1 VASAINNAISRVG
14 SPLVTALIFVAVVS
28 TFYGAISEK
37 APGVDTS
44 SPAFRERVAPLNVRK
59 LVQEEEDPVLIDAA
73 RASSTD
79 SFHLAALVS
88 AGLLFAGAAING
100 FGIRNPQKK
109 DGEDQTAPAAGHA

>member
-1 VASAINNAISRVG
+1 
-14 SPLVTALIFVAVVS
+14 
-28 TFYGAISEK
+28 
-37 APGVDTS
+37 
-44 SPAFRERVAPLNVRK
+44 VAPLNVRK
-59 LVQEEEDPVLIDAA
+59 LVQEEEDPVLIEAA

-109 DGEDQTAPAAGHA
+109 DGEDQTVPAAGHA